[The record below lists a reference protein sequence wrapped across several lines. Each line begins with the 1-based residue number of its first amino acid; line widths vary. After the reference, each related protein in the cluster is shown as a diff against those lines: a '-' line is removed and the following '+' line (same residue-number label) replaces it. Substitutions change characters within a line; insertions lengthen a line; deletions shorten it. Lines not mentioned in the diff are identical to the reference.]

1 MLSVLANLNTGL
13 YIDPSTVSILLTSI
27 SGVVVAIGATAVII
41 WRRLKKGV
49 AKVLNIDENK
59 GKDVEE
65 DVVIYDEESG
75 ESAAEE
81 KVEDSEQTET
91 AATEGTEEQ

>member
-1 MLSVLANLNTGL
+1 MLAVLANLNTGL

-27 SGVVVAIGATAVII
+27 SGVVIAIGATAVII

-59 GKDVEE
+59 GKEVEE
-65 DVVIYDEESG
+65 DVVIYDEDG
-75 ESAAEE
+75 AEMPAQE
-81 KVEDSEQTET
+81 NADEVSEASEADASEQ
-91 AATEGTEEQ
+91 